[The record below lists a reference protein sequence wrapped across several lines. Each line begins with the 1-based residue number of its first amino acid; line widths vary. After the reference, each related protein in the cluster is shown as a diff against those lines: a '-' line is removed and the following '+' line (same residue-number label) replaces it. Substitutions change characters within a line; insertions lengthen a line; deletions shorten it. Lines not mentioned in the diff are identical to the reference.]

1 MILAQKQKELEI
13 IVKQN
18 EAESKREVCVWC
30 VCMYACEYLYMLC
43 VCLCC
48 SVYVCESKYVV
59 YVCIC
64 MCVNVCM

>member
-18 EAESKREVCVWC
+18 EAESKKGGMCGVFVCMCVNECIWCVCACVVWCMCVKVSMWC
-30 VCMYACEYLYMLC
+30 VCM
-43 VCLCC
+43 
-48 SVYVCESKYVV
+48 
-59 YVCIC
+59 C